1 MVISLSNAH
10 SGATAG
16 EKDLCLVNTI
26 KRALRDAVSAAL
38 LLALGC
44 NGDDTPATTVTDGS
58 SSGSTTTSAG
68 STTGD
73 ATTSEASTSSAS
85 TSAADSTTSLGGS
98 SSSGASDGSAGSS
111 ESSGTTGA
119 IEPPGAELLLNHDGL
134 ARIDLTLDQV
144 AIDSLYA
151 DSSIY
156 VHADAQMQLPNG
168 DVMVLPDI
176 GVRLKGRYGS
186 FRTLDQKAAFLLRF
200 DEWDPAQ
207 EPLGLEKLALN
218 NMVQDPSMIHEQLAY
233 MLFRDAGVPAPR
245 TGYARV
251 FVNDEL
257 YGLYATVEVVDN
269 SQFLDLWYGDDQ
281 GNLYEGEYGSDLYD
295 DWVGSFDLD
304 NGTDVGFQDLQ
315 DLTDAFDAM
324 GTPDTFLTDA
334 DAVIDAQRYVSF
346 AATEIW
352 LGHWDG
358 YAWTRNNYF
367 LYRSPDMRWTFMPW
381 GIDQTF
387 WDYLEIWGGGGRVQQ
402 LCDASLPCRQA
413 LADAFTNVSNQVGSL
428 QLVDYAD
435 TLLALIDT
443 AMQEDP
449 RKEYDPGTVYWA
461 IDMTQ
466 DFMLNRPADVEAQLI
481 CTDPS
486 VSDEDGDDAPGCGYD
501 CNDQDPTVYPGA
513 PEACN
518 FQDDDCNGVLDDDP
532 MCPACMTTPSP
543 SGGTLAYCFQPRNYA
558 AAEFDCVA
566 QGGHL
571 VSIHDQATQ
580 DEVRNTA
587 YGLLPGNWW
596 IGLSDN
602 ALEGTFVWSD
612 NTPRDYTAWA
622 GGEPNNS
629 GGNENCAHLW
639 DAAGGEWN
647 DILCAVNMSYV
658 CRLP

>member
-1 MVISLSNAH
+1 MITL
-10 SGATAG
+10 
-16 EKDLCLVNTI
+16 
-26 KRALRDAVSAAL
+26 KRSLRDAVPTAL
-38 LLALGC
+38 LLALAC
-44 NGDDTPATTVTDGS
+44 NGDDTPATATTDGS
-58 SSGSTTTSAG
+58 STG
-68 STTGD
+68 STTGAESITVAD
-73 ATTSEASTSSAS
+73 ASTSEASTSSSSTSSSSDGTSTGSSSGSPDDS
-85 TSAADSTTSLGGS
+85 TSA
-98 SSSGASDGSAGSS
+98 
-111 ESSGTTGA
+111 ESSGTTGEEQPA
-119 IEPPGAELLLNHDGL
+119 GPELLFNHDGL
-134 ARIDLTLDQV
+134 ARIDITLDQP

-151 DSSIY
+151 DSETY
-156 VHADAQMQLPNG
+156 VHADAELELPSG
-168 DVMVLPDI
+168 EVMVLPDI
-176 GVRLKGRYGS
+176 GLRLKGRYGS

-200 DEWDPAQ
+200 DEWNPDQ

-218 NMVQDPSMIHEQLAY
+218 NMVQDSSMIHEQLAY
-233 MLFRDAGVPAPR
+233 MLFRDAGAPAPR

-257 YGLYATVEVVDN
+257 YGLYATIEVIDN
-269 SQFLDLWYGDDQ
+269 TELLEHWYGYAD
-281 GNLYEGEYGSDLYD
+281 GNLYEGAYGSDLYD
-295 DWVGSFDLD
+295 DWVSSFDLD
-304 NGTDVGFQDLQ
+304 NGADVGFDDVQE
-315 DLTDAFDAM
+315 LTDAFDAM
-324 GTPDTFLTDA
+324 VTPDSFLTDA
-334 DAVIDAQRYVSF
+334 DQVIHVDQYIDF

-367 LYRSPDMRWTFMPW
+367 IYRGLDQRWTFMPW

-387 WDYLEIWGGGGRVQQ
+387 WDYLPIWGGGGRVQQ

-413 LADAFTNVSNQVGSL
+413 LADAFLDVSGRIDTL

-449 RKEYDPGTVYWA
+449 RKEYDAGTVYWS

-466 DFMLNRPADVEAQLI
+466 DFMLNRPGDVEAQLI
-481 CTDPS
+481 CTDPNAL
-486 VSDEDGDDAPGCGYD
+486 DGDGDGVGGCGYD
-501 CNDQDPTVYPGA
+501 CNDDDPSVYPGA

-543 SGGTLAYCFQPRNYA
+543 SGGTLAYCFQGRNHA

-580 DEVRNTA
+580 DEVRDTA
-587 YGLLPGNWW
+587 YSIMPTNWW

-612 NTPRDYTAWA
+612 NTPLGYTAWA

-629 GGNENCAHLW
+629 GGNENCGHLW

-647 DILCAVNMSYV
+647 DIPCDVNMNYV

>member
-1 MVISLSNAH
+1 M
-10 SGATAG
+10 T
-16 EKDLCLVNTI
+16 TT
-26 KRALRDAVSAAL
+26 KRSLRDALPAAL
-38 LLALGC
+38 LLAVACTSAC
-44 NGDDTPATTVTDGS
+44 NGDDTPVTT
-58 SSGSTTTSAG
+58 
-68 STTGD
+68 
-73 ATTSEASTSSAS
+73 
-85 TSAADSTTSLGGS
+85 AAEGS
-98 SSSGASDGSAGSS
+98 SSSGAATGDATTGEATTAEPPTSSSSTSAVDGTSSGGESSGSTGASDSS
-111 ESSGTTGA
+111 GESSGTTGA
-119 IEPPGAELLLNHDGL
+119 VEPPGAELLFNHDGL
-134 ARIDLTLDQV
+134 ARIDLTLDPI

-151 DSSIY
+151 DSETY
-156 VHADAQMQLPNG
+156 VHAGAELQLPNG

-200 DEWDPAQ
+200 DQWDPMQ

-233 MLFRDAGVPAPR
+233 ILFRDAGVPAPR

-251 FVNDEL
+251 FVNGEL
-257 YGLYATVEVVDN
+257 YGLYATIEVIDN
-269 SQFLDLWYGDDQ
+269 SEFLTQWYSDDE
-281 GNLYEGEYGSDLYD
+281 GNLYEGAYGSDLYS

-304 NGTDVGFQDLQ
+304 NGTDVGFADLQ
-315 DLTDAFDAM
+315 ELTAAFDAM
-324 GTPDTFLTDA
+324 DTPAMFLTDA
-334 DAVIDAQRYVSF
+334 DAVIDVDRYVTF

-367 LYRSPDMRWTFMPW
+367 LYRGPDMRWTFMPW

-387 WDYLEIWGGGGRVQQ
+387 WDYLPIWGGGGRVQQ
-402 LCDASLPCRQA
+402 MCDASLPCRQA
-413 LADAFTNVSNQVGSL
+413 LADAFVNVSSQVETL
-428 QLVDYAD
+428 QLVDQAD
-435 TLLALIDT
+435 ALLALIDE

-449 RKEYDPGTVYWA
+449 RKEYDAGTVYWA

-486 VSDEDGDDAPGCGYD
+486 ASDEDGDNAPGCGYD
-501 CNDQDPTVYPGA
+501 CNDEDPSVYPGA
-513 PEACN
+513 PELCN

-532 MCPACMTTPSP
+532 MCPPCMTMPSP

-602 ALEGTFVWSD
+602 ALEGTFVWTD
-612 NTPRDYTAWA
+612 DTPLDYTSWA
-622 GGEPNNS
+622 GGEPNNA

-647 DILCAVNMSYV
+647 DIPCSVPMNYV